1 MAPSDERDQPQDS
14 RHGDAG
20 NPFIA
25 FRRFA
30 DEQMS
35 SLVHSIFGQPRKPT
49 EPTKSAP
56 DDDLPWIAQ
65 AMTDEQRHRLRSM
78 WQEARREVY
87 GVPTDQSPYND
98 GENAEKSHDEHA
110 RCPYRPADQDVP
122 EQNRQGRLSC
132 SSPRACC
139 DGGLPANLHDV
150 EVDYTVPV
158 PWVIQYLDHSPYSP
172 HSLETQELFR
182 QQGRKWRDAFEDL
195 IVMQNGLPLPEE
207 VSRRRNKCNAHWVQS
222 MLQEGLFGNGKLV
235 VEPESAISRLLGLL
249 KSPKKDARA
258 YEYLKEQ
265 QKEDEGLRA
274 AKNDEYEQDDEND
287 ADDMYDEGAD
297 NDHDDDDDEETTELD
312 WFQRMLCPDPK
323 IFRDRLEALAS
334 EAFKHE
340 SRQEQGG
347 RSSTTSS
354 ATRAPTADENAKP
367 SIISTLTTTERI
379 THADGSTH
387 TKMVLK
393 KRFADGREES
403 TETTHTTHGHDHHLH
418 QDDKKPR
425 RIAEEQ
431 PGSEAAKKA
440 DDETEKPQEKK
451 KKSGWFWN

>member
-1 MAPSDERDQPQDS
+1 MAPSDKRDQPQDS
-14 RHGDAG
+14 RQSDAS

-35 SLVHSIFGQPRKPT
+35 SLVHSIFGHPRKPT

-65 AMTDEQRHRLRSM
+65 AMTDEQRRRLRSM
-78 WQEARREVY
+78 WQEARREGY
-87 GVPTDQSPYND
+87 GVPTDQFPDNH
-98 GENAEKSHDEHA
+98 AEDAVKSRDEGA

-122 EQNRQGRLSC
+122 QRNRQDPPSY
-132 SSPRACC
+132 SSPRTCC
-139 DGGLPANLHDV
+139 DGGLPANLHDL
-150 EVDYTVPV
+150 EVDDTIPV

-172 HSLETQELFR
+172 HYLETQELFR
-182 QQGRKWRDAFEDL
+182 QQGTKWRDAFEDL

-222 MLQEGLFGNGKLV
+222 MLQDGLFGNGKLV
-235 VEPESAISRLLGLL
+235 VKPDESDRPEENAVSRLLDLF

-258 YEYLKEQ
+258 YKYLKEQ
-265 QKEDEGLRA
+265 QEQDEGLKA
-274 AKNDEYEQDDEND
+274 ATNDEYDGEDEDDAE
-287 ADDMYDEGAD
+287 DMYDEC
-297 NDHDDDDDEETTELD
+297 DDDDDDDADDDEEMTELD
-312 WFQRMLCPDPK
+312 WFQRMLCPNPK
-323 IFRDRLEALAS
+323 ISLERLEALAS
-334 EAFKHE
+334 EAFKQKSH
-340 SRQEQGG
+340 QEQGG
-347 RSSTTSS
+347 RSSTPS
-354 ATRAPTADENAKP
+354 AATAANAKP

-403 TETTHTTHGHDHHLH
+403 TETTHTTHGHHLEE
-418 QDDKKPR
+418 KPQ
-425 RIAEEQ
+425 Q
-431 PGSEAAKKA
+431 PGSEAGWKAAKKA
-440 DDETEKPQEKK
+440 DDEPEKPKEK